1 MMYMY
6 WTGYINLRDRRKIMF
21 EQEVLFII
29 DLSGS
34 YCNFFDPPFQ
44 SNPPRVLQIFDF
56 AGFCLVGKGTFDI
69 EFSRVP
75 TRYIRYVPLNRIR
88 SEFSCVPL
96 RYIPYVPTIF
106 EFAHVRRVENNCN
119 AGPICPDPIAMYDG
133 VRANW
138 TRITIIFDP
147 PTSRAQSN
155 WAVADWRSG
164 AGRNRRV
171 QKITIGTR

>member
-88 SEFSCVPL
+88 SEFSYVPL
-96 RYIPYVPTIF
+96 RYIPYVPMIF
-106 EFAHVRRVENNCN
+106 EFAHVQRVHL
-119 AGPICPDPIAMYDG
+119 AGRSCLPLGIFLKGQA
-133 VRANW
+133 RS
-138 TRITIIFDP
+138 TRFFNP
-147 PTSRAQSN
+147 PTSRAQSKSRRDA
-155 WAVADWRSG
+155 W
-164 AGRNRRV
+164 RV
-171 QKITIGTR
+171 QIGGSKNYNRYGLIVRADQKR